1 MESAGHSAQV
11 KYCIGLVAYAVCVIS
26 VALKHDCKAV
36 TQSQIC
42 LTLSP
47 PHYQAHLKHK
57 GVSRELFRDV
67 GSLMFKD
74 AESSA

>member
-1 MESAGHSAQV
+1 MEGAGHSAQV
-11 KYCIGLVAYAVCVIS
+11 KNCMGLVAYGVCVTA
-26 VALKHDCKAV
+26 VALKHDCKAEA
-36 TQSQIC
+36 QSQIC

-47 PHYQAHLKHK
+47 PHYQAHLRHE

-67 GSLMFKD
+67 GPLMFKD